1 MPKATRPGKSAAT
14 PPQTYAPSVPI
25 SLYREV
31 STELESIQASLDSL
45 TAQNQQLVQ
54 ENQELRRE
62 LDRVIQ
68 AGLQLQQAINAV
80 QETSPVGNFPMFST
94 PSPAHS
100 GEIPLMSPSLT
111 TEATSPP
118 FNPSVFPFAQTE
130 STSPINSDKLF
141 TEEAQPAYRLRSQPK
156 KSSDVSGVWLAIAI
170 CLIIVTAFGAG
181 YWFVRPIL
189 MKR

>member
-14 PPQTYAPSVPI
+14 PPQTYSPSVPI

-31 STELESIQASLDSL
+31 STELESIQATLDAL

-80 QETSPVGNFPMFST
+80 QGTSPVRNFPIFST
-94 PSPAHS
+94 PSPANS

-111 TEATSPP
+111 TETTSPP
-118 FNPSVFPFAQTE
+118 FNHSVFPFAETE
-130 STSPINSDKLF
+130 SNSPINSDKLF

-181 YWFVRPIL
+181 YWVVRPLL